1 MPNGEEWYLKPIELG
16 FYTYSQLKD
25 GTILIEDI
33 AEINDYISIA
43 NENQGRFREATKRG

>member
-1 MPNGEEWYLKPIELG
+1 MPNGEEWYLKPIDLG

-33 AEINDYISIA
+33 SEINDYISIA
-43 NENQGRFREATKRG
+43 NENQGRLRAAMKNG

>member
-1 MPNGEEWYLKPIELG
+1 MPNGEEWYLKPIDLG
-16 FYTYSQLKD
+16 FYTYPQLKD

-33 AEINDYISIA
+33 AEINDYISVA